1 MAKCGEC
8 KRYGYK
14 RTNQQTLPCA
24 LCGEQRCQDHSIW
37 VPAHELEKNIESVQ
51 RITEILRS
59 KPQDGW
65 YVFCTKQPHI
75 PRGLPN
81 RYGKDMNGGKLV
93 APITDDQ
100 KKKGLE
106 FIRMWEIGVIE
117 RGLETRWQP
126 LHFVP
131 SCSLSKAMIIIS
143 QIYNRDSGSEG
154 FLQKLFKFGFES
166 HGGNKLAYDAPK
178 WTEFNEYIGKI
189 KSPQLIDFV
198 KLLCS
203 RCMVIP
209 CTNRQEECFDPK
221 LFKKLIK
228 KPDAIKK

>member
-8 KRYGYK
+8 KKYGYK

-24 LCGEQRCQDHSIW
+24 LCGEKRCEDHSIW

-59 KPQDGW
+59 EPHDGW

-81 RYGKDMNGGKLV
+81 RYGKDMKGGKLISPV
-93 APITDDQ
+93 TDDQ

-131 SCSLSKAMIIIS
+131 SCSLAKAMIIIS
-143 QIYNRDSGSEG
+143 QIYNRDVNSEG
-154 FLQKLFKFGFES
+154 FLQKIFKYGFES
-166 HGGNKLAYDAPK
+166 HGGKKLAYDAPTWDQFSK
-178 WTEFNEYIGKI
+178 YIGKTKKPEI
-189 KSPQLIDFV
+189 LDFV
-198 KLLCS
+198 KLLCE

-209 CTNRQEECFDPK
+209 CTNRQAEFFDQK
-221 LFKKLIK
+221 LFDKLIK
-228 KPDAIKK
+228 KPDKIKK